1 MKSGAMRLILV
12 FCFLSP
18 LAVRGQ
24 SAWDQLRIG
33 MTEVEAEAILG
44 KPLLRSAGQD
54 FAVWIY
60 NHRAELV
67 FYGPLIAWSAPRE
80 GTTPGRVVDVWQ
92 APPVGEALAV
102 TFLPKPVRYLP
113 AAERRAPIVPAVW
126 RSAFRYGR

>member
-1 MKSGAMRLILV
+1 MR
-12 FCFLSP
+12 
-18 LAVRGQ
+18 GE

-44 KPLLRSAGQD
+44 APLLRSVGQD

-80 GTTPGRVVDVWQ
+80 GKDPGRVVDVGQ
-92 APPVGEALAV
+92 ALPQGDALAV
-102 TFLPKPVRYLP
+102 AFLPKLIRDLP
-113 AAERRAPIVPAVW
+113 EAELGAPIVPVVGRLAV
-126 RSAFRYGR
+126 RFRR

>member
-1 MKSGAMRLILV
+1 MRFVLF

-18 LAVRGQ
+18 VAMRGE

-44 KPLLRSAGQD
+44 APLLRSVGQD

-80 GTTPGRVVDVWQ
+80 GKAPGRVVDVGQ
-92 APPVGEALAV
+92 APPQGDALAV
-102 TFLPKPVRYLP
+102 TFLPKPNRYLP
-113 AAERRAPIVPAVW
+113 VAERRAPIAPAVG
-126 RSAFRYGR
+126 RSAVRSKR